1 MLRTERIITV
11 LTLLLVG
18 LGLIVAVDRGA
29 VDVTGGGGD
38 ELIGPV
44 VAALAVGLIALD
56 AFGEEWVVRSHPL
69 ILAAGWAGSGEGL
82 RLRWRG
88 FDLRLGPRV
97 RLWVLP
103 AALILGAVLF
113 QHIFNE
119 ALVVV
124 AVIVATGIGFAIAYY
139 ALYHSLDPAD
149 PRFGLATTALNL
161 LTHAAA
167 FALYVAI
174 YGQKVRSLYSATG
187 VALVTVAL
195 LYEILA
201 RGQSARAATTGGG
214 GQTTAAAHR
223 IDHAHLLLYAVVAG
237 LIIGQACWGL
247 NYWAVSAL
255 VGGSFL
261 LVLFYAAFGLLSA
274 QLAGTMTRRVLAE
287 FSFVA
292 AAGLIVI
299 VISALIR

>member
-18 LGLIVAVDRGA
+18 LGLIVAIDRGA
-29 VDVTGGGGD
+29 VDVTGAGD
-38 ELIGPV
+38 ALIGTV
-44 VAALAVGLIALD
+44 LAALTVGLMALA
-56 AFGEEWVVRSHPL
+56 AFGAEWVVRSHPL

-82 RLRWRG
+82 RLHWGRL
-88 FDLRLGPRV
+88 DLRLGPRV

-113 QHIFNE
+113 QHLFNE
-119 ALVVV
+119 ALVVI
-124 AVIVATGIGFAIAYY
+124 AVVVATGVGFAIAYY

-201 RGQSARAATTGGG
+201 RGQSARAATQGREGT
-214 GQTTAAAHR
+214 TTAAPPTDR
-223 IDHAHLLLYAVVAG
+223 AHLLLYAAVAG

-274 QLAGTMTRRVLAE
+274 QLAGTLTRRVLAE